1 MNFPLLHG
9 LAWDAII
16 GATLLFPYIAQMPKS
31 LLGNLTAE
39 QFLSDYWQKKPL
51 LIRQA
56 VSQFDWQPELADL
69 IALATQDDVESRL
82 IENKQGKWSCESG
95 PFRPNRFKRL
105 LPTDWT
111 VLVQNVN
118 HHVPFATEL
127 LYRFDFI
134 PHVRLDDLMISYAPA
149 GGGVGPHFD
158 SYDVFLLQVGG
169 KKRWRISAQTD
180 LDLAEDAPLK
190 ILKRFEAEQEWVL
203 EHGDMLYLP
212 PKYAH
217 EGVALEAGQTWSIG
231 FRAPSAQEMG
241 GAFLDFL
248 RDRIELDG
256 LYADPNLQKPIDPA
270 RVPYDFV
277 VRIKAMLDGIR
288 WNEAEVRE
296 FIGHYFS
303 EPKAHVFYDS
313 PDEEDS
319 EPAFARKL
327 AKQGVQLDMKT
338 VLLFDDARFYIN
350 GETLD
355 AGLDAIEHLRQ
366 LANQR
371 RLPPAVYP
379 ATLIAALY
387 PCYQYGYLHLG

>member
-1 MNFPLLHG
+1 
-9 LAWDAII
+9 
-16 GATLLFPYIAQMPKS
+16 MPKS

-56 VSQFDWQPELADL
+56 VSQFDWHPELADL
-69 IALATQDDVESRL
+69 ISLAGQDDVESRL
-82 IENKQGKWSCESG
+82 IENKHGKWTCESG
-95 PFRPNRFKRL
+95 PFRPSRFKRL
-105 LPTDWT
+105 LPADWT

-118 HHVPFATEL
+118 HHVRFAAEL

-134 PHVRLDDLMISYAPA
+134 PHVRLDDLMVSYAPA

-180 LDLAEDAPLK
+180 LRLVEDAPLK
-190 ILKRFEAEQEWVL
+190 VLKHFEAEQEWVL

-231 FRAPSAQEMG
+231 FRAPGAQEMG

-248 RDRIELDG
+248 RDRLQLDG
-256 LYADPNLQKPIDPA
+256 LYADPDLQMPVDPA
-270 RVPYDFV
+270 RVPEDFV
-277 VRIKAMLDGIR
+277 ARIRTMLEGIR
-288 WNEAEVRE
+288 WSDTDVRE
-296 FIGHYFS
+296 FVGHYFS

-313 PDEEDS
+313 PEEEDS
-319 EPAFARKL
+319 ESAFARKL
-327 AKQGVQLDMKT
+327 AKQGVQLDMKS
-338 VLLFDDARFYIN
+338 VMIFDDAQFYMN
-350 GETLD
+350 GETLGAD
-355 AGLDAIEHLRQ
+355 LAASVYLRQ
-366 LANQR
+366 LANER

-379 ATLIAALY
+379 AVLVAALY